1 MLTNVLLLFP
11 KHFVKKGLPNCVVR
25 RVKGLS
31 MAWLTLI
38 VGGVILIIGLLG
50 QMFGTRRGNP
60 AHPEDKR
67 VGKIVIS
74 IGSAVVG
81 LWLVAFSV
89 VQLLHLYAAGR

>member
-1 MLTNVLLLFP
+1 
-11 KHFVKKGLPNCVVR
+11 
-25 RVKGLS
+25 

-38 VGGVILIIGLLG
+38 VGGSILIIGLLG
-50 QMFGTRRGNP
+50 QTFGTRRGNP

-67 VGKIVIS
+67 VGKIVVT

-89 VQLLHLYAAGR
+89 VQLLHLHTVGH